1 MSVSLEVC
9 RERTDDTVPAG
20 HWEDERTTAVV
31 LAREDGAVI
40 GSVVVLDLGA
50 DDPALRF
57 AAVPEGA
64 FEALVPML
72 REAAALVGAAGGTAL
87 RWVAESDEMPPSVPE
102 ELGATEDGE
111 VYRWWRLE
119 LSAAAR
125 TVEGGGAGPVEERP
139 AGEDAVFRLGLAD
152 ALFDVEIE
160 EDTAVLVH
168 DREEEH
174 TPDELTALVGAVVR
188 RVREAHPAVR
198 AAEAY
203 AAPDDDTLG
212 AALTAVGFVP
222 TDRRAVEYLLP
233 LGG

>member
-9 RERTDDTVPAG
+9 RERTDATGPAG
-20 HWEDERTTAVV
+20 HWADERTTAVV
-31 LAREDGAVI
+31 LAREDGEVI

-87 RWVAESDEMPPSVPE
+87 RWIAESDEMPPSVSE
-102 ELGATEDGE
+102 ELGATEDGD

-119 LSAAAR
+119 LSAAR
-125 TVEGGGAGPVEERP
+125 TEAGAAGPVEERP
-139 AGEDAVFRLGLAD
+139 AGEDAVFRLGLED

-160 EDTAVLVH
+160 DDTAILVH

-174 TPDELTALVGAVVR
+174 VPDELTALVAAVVR
-188 RVREAHPAVR
+188 RLREAHPAVG

-203 AAPDDDTLG
+203 AAPDDDILG

>member
-9 RERTDDTVPAG
+9 RDRADATG

-57 AAVPEGA
+57 VAVPEGA

-72 REAAALVGAAGGTAL
+72 REAAGLVRSSGGTAL
-87 RWVAESDEMPPSVPE
+87 RWVAESDEMPSSVPA
-102 ELGATEDGE
+102 ELGAAEDGD
-111 VYRWWRLE
+111 VYRWWQLD
-119 LSAAAR
+119 LSAARAED
-125 TVEGGGAGPVEERP
+125 TGAGRVEERP
-139 AGEDAVFRLGLAD
+139 AGEGAVFRIGLDDAVF
-152 ALFDVEIE
+152 DVELE
-160 EDTAVLVH
+160 DDTAVLVH

-174 TPDELTALVGAVVR
+174 TPGELTALVSAVVR
-188 RVREAHPAVR
+188 RVREDHPSVR

-212 AALTAVGFVP
+212 AALTAVGFAP